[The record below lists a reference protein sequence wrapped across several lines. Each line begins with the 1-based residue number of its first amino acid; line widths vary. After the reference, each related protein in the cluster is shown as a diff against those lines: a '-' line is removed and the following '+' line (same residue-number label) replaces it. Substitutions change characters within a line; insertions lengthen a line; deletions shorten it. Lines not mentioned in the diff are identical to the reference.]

1 MEVARD
7 PVAVCQYVHFAHPP
21 LRGRQLPR
29 ERRLVDEGGHHVELF
44 VAERLCSV
52 VPQGHQFAGEG
63 TSAGPGFIV
72 KVTIDGPVVTGSEGE
87 PIFINSVP
95 LASSAL
101 RFSRVGSLRLMT
113 S

>member
-1 MEVARD
+1 
-7 PVAVCQYVHFAHPP
+7 
-21 LRGRQLPR
+21 
-29 ERRLVDEGGHHVELF
+29 
-44 VAERLCSV
+44 
-52 VPQGHQFAGEG
+52 
-63 TSAGPGFIV
+63 V
-72 KVTIDGPVVTGSEGE
+72 KVTIDGPVVAGSEGE